1 MDEVIRSSECYP
13 ILQTYRLEE
22 RTGCIQCVYVASGTR
37 VCWYTLAC
45 LPHSPFSV
53 EWSVDS
59 QSTFQQWHNGIAD
72 SLSDITYTHTL
83 TTIYR
88 PATAAGLMIGGVIS
102 SRKLSIAKRTTF
114 CQNCQ

>member
-1 MDEVIRSSECYP
+1 MDEVIHRSSECYP

-37 VCWYTLAC
+37 ASASGTRVCWYTLAC
-45 LPHSPFSV
+45 LPHSPFSI

-72 SLSDITYTHTL
+72 SLSDITYTHTNHY
-83 TTIYR
+83 I
-88 PATAAGLMIGGVIS
+88 
-102 SRKLSIAKRTTF
+102 
-114 CQNCQ
+114 